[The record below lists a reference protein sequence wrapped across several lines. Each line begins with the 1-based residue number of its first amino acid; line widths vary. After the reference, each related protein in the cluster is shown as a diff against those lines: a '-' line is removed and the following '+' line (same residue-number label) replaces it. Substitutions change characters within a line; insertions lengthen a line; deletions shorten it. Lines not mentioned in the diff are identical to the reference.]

1 MLSNKQALT
10 KPIIGCC
17 IAAVLW
23 TIMFSPWTS
32 PHINFWVMMTC
43 SGLVLTTYST
53 WAQKGWWKDIKLDGT
68 NILLGLTLAAALWG
82 VFWIGDKLSS
92 LMFDFARPQV
102 NLIYGMKEGENPWV
116 LTFLMLFIIGPA
128 EEIFWR
134 AYIQKSFSKR
144 WNPNVGFIVTTL
156 VYSLVHISKFNFM
169 LIMAALV
176 AGVIWGL
183 AYRFFPEKLGAI
195 IISHA
200 IWDCAVFI
208 WFPI

>member
-1 MLSNKQALT
+1 MKQSLT
-10 KPIIGCC
+10 KPVTGCL
-17 IAAVLW
+17 IAAILW

-32 PHINFWVMMTC
+32 PHVNFWVMMTC
-43 SGLVLTTYST
+43 SGLALTTFST
-53 WAQKGWWKDIKLDGT
+53 WARRDWWKEVKLDWT
-68 NILLGLTLAAALWG
+68 NIALGVTLAAALWC

-116 LTFLMLFIIGPA
+116 LTFLMLLIIGPA

-134 AYIQKSFSKR
+134 GFIQKSFSEK
-144 WNPNVGFIVTTL
+144 WNPNLGFIVTTL
-156 VYSLVHISKFNFM
+156 IYSLVHLSKFNFM

-176 AGVIWGL
+176 AGLAWGL

-200 IWDCAVFI
+200 LWDCAVFI
-208 WFPI
+208 WFPIM

>member
-1 MLSNKQALT
+1 MKSEIRKVI
-10 KPIIGCC
+10 PGCC

-32 PHINFWVMMTC
+32 PHVNFWVMMTC
-43 SGLVLTTYST
+43 SGLILTTYSLICYPGLLK
-53 WAQKGWWKDIKLDGT
+53 QIRMGWSDIA
-68 NILLGLTLAAALWG
+68 LGVGLAAALWG

-102 NLIYGMKEGENPWV
+102 NLIYGMKEGENPV
-116 LTFLMLFIIGPA
+116 ILTLLMLFIIGPA

-134 AYIQKSFSKR
+134 GFVQNKFSKH

-156 VYSLVHISKFNFM
+156 IYGLVHVSKFKFM

-176 AGVIWGL
+176 AGFIWGL
-183 AYRFFPEKLGAI
+183 AYRFFPERLGAI
-195 IISHA
+195 ILSHA
-200 IWDCAVFI
+200 LWDCAVFI

>member
-1 MLSNKQALT
+1 MKQSLT
-10 KPIIGCC
+10 KPVTGCL
-17 IAAVLW
+17 IAAILW

-32 PHINFWVMMTC
+32 PHVNFWVMMTC
-43 SGLVLTTYST
+43 SGLALTTFST
-53 WAQKGWWKDIKLDGT
+53 WARRDWWKEVKLDWT
-68 NILLGLTLAAALWG
+68 NIALGVTLAAALWC

-134 AYIQKSFSKR
+134 GFIQKSFSER
-144 WNPNVGFIVTTL
+144 WNPNLGFIVTTL
-156 VYSLVHISKFNFM
+156 VYSLVHLSKFNFM

-176 AGVIWGL
+176 AGLVWGL

-200 IWDCAVFI
+200 LWDCAVFI